1 MQCRLLLEKT
11 EWKHSVP
18 AKAGVSDGYF
28 YLPDR
33 LCRPVPRPSLEII
46 NAGSNGKINTDFY
59 ANSADAH

>member
-1 MQCRLLLEKT
+1 MQCRSLSEKT

-18 AKAGVSDGYF
+18 AKVVVVERHF
-28 YLPDR
+28 YRPDR
-33 LCRPVPRPSLEII
+33 LSRPVPRPLLEII